1 MSLYGIVNKS
11 AVKEKKPAPGREPII
26 SIEHLSH
33 RFSDG
38 STGLDDVT
46 LTISSGEFVILA
58 GPNGSGKS
66 TLLKH
71 LNGILSPSRGAI
83 FLKGRSVSE
92 NLQRARRMVGMVFQ
106 DADSQIVGETV
117 WEDAAFGPQNLSFK
131 KPIVQEKVQSVLK
144 TVGLA
149 HLAEKPPYLLSGG
162 EKRRLAIAGVLAMD
176 PRIIAFDEPFSN
188 LDYPG
193 TSQVLEQM
201 RQLQQNGHTLIVAT
215 HEIDRVYHLADRLI
229 IMCKGRLVKNGA
241 PQTIMADAAA
251 YGLKPPFMHNFAPG
265 KNP

>member
-1 MSLYGIVNKS
+1 MET
-11 AVKEKKPAPGREPII
+11 AVDII
-26 SIEHLSH
+26 TIENLSH
-33 RFSDG
+33 RFADG
-38 STGLDDVT
+38 RIGLQAID
-46 LTISSGEFVILA
+46 LTIAAGSLVVIC
-58 GPNGSGKS
+58 GPNGSGKT
-66 TLLKH
+66 TLLRH
-71 LNGILSPSRGAI
+71 LNGLLQPTT
-83 FLKGRSVSE
+83 GRVTVDGVAVAAD
-92 NLQRARRMVGMVFQ
+92 LRRARQRVGMVFQ

-131 KPIVQEKVQSVLK
+131 KPIVQEKVQSALK

-162 EKRRLAIAGVLAMD
+162 EKRRLAIAGVLAMG

-193 TSQVLEQM
+193 TCQVLEQM
-201 RQLQQNGHTLIVAT
+201 KQLQQNGHTLIVAT

-241 PQTIMADAAA
+241 PQTVMADAAA
-251 YGLKPPFMHNFAPG
+251 YGLKPSFMHNFAPG